1 MWKLLVWKLL
11 LNKNNDN
18 YLWQKMKGGNQD
30 ALSELFR
37 NHYHTLYDHGVKFCH
52 REELVKDCIQDVFIY
67 IWEKRKNLSD
77 AVSVRAYLL
86 ASTRRRL
93 LKMLKE
99 LHQKENRD
107 YQISIISE
115 ENVMSAE
122 DIIASEENEFDKK
135 QLLKKI
141 LKKIPARMREAL
153 YLKTFDGLSYREIS
167 QIMNISPQVARNYIS
182 EAFRRIRE
190 ITAKQI

>member
-1 MWKLLVWKLL
+1 

-37 NHYHTLYDHGVKFCH
+37 NHYQTLYDYGVKFCH

-93 LKMLKE
+93 LKMLKK
-99 LHQKENRD
+99 LHQEENRD